1 MDIFCVVDVG
11 DILYCC
17 AVRWTG
23 MIAVITT
30 LIYDEAG
37 GGKKISKKQELAKMS
52 DGISV
57 SNVLFL
63 RYEKYRYCFQKSRYI
78 WLFLSRVDKLGR
90 FLILNR
96 GTRETWKGETTDDAH
111 TQFSLPSSDEMRI
124 LNNRVFQKLF

>member
-1 MDIFCVVDVG
+1 
-11 DILYCC
+11 
-17 AVRWTG
+17 

-57 SNVLFL
+57 SNIFFL

-90 FLILNR
+90 
-96 GTRETWKGETTDDAH
+96 
-111 TQFSLPSSDEMRI
+111 
-124 LNNRVFQKLF
+124 V